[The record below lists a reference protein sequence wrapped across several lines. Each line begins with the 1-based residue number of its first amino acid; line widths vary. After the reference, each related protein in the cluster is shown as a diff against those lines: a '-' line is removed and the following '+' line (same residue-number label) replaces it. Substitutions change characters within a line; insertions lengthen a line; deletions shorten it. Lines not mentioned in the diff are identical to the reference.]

1 MSLLPLRHLA
11 ALRPHLLLR
20 QPQPHLLLPLH
31 LLLALALLP
40 RWPTPLLAPST
51 FFAHSSHRS

>member
-11 ALRPHLLLR
+11 ALHPLPLLR
-20 QPQPHLLLPLH
+20 QPLPHLLPLH